1 MYLYK
6 IRLIFQA
13 KSEGWHA
20 PYLDYKLNSSY
31 AENGLLMFSSQTF
44 ISKTKYYGTARQSE
58 WVHKCHTYGMFALC
72 FIYLAEFVAHKT
84 DKIDT
89 SSLQK
94 MMKMNNL
101 IFKSGNIWRKAV
113 LQLQRVQRVQLL
125 FSTPQALQPSTLLYT
140 LITTPPHIAPISLR
154 RHVNDSANG
163 TEVGGCGESAKLSLE
178 RLLAIK
184 TAHITWG

>member
-20 PYLDYKLNSSY
+20 PYLDYKLSRSY
-31 AENGLLMFSSQTF
+31 AENGLLMFSSQTS

-58 WVHKCHTYGMFALC
+58 WVHKCHTCGMFALC

-125 FSTPQALQPSTLLYT
+125 FSIPQALQPSTLLYT
-140 LITTPPHIAPISLR
+140 LITPPPSHRAHFPATPRKRFCKWHWSRWLQRKRQTLTRKIIS
-154 RHVNDSANG
+154 N
-163 TEVGGCGESAKLSLE
+163 
-178 RLLAIK
+178 
-184 TAHITWG
+184 